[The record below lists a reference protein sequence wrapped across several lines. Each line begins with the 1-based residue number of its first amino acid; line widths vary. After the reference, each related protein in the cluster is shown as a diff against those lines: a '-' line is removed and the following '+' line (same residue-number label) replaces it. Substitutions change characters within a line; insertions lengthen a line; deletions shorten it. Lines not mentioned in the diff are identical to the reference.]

1 MQTRNVPV
9 FDRLG
14 KRLKTYPIA
23 IPEREGG
30 PRDPE
35 FAEAVLERA
44 RNDKLVAEHEL
55 HSLTAQ
61 VPQKIKL
68 WRQR

>member
-1 MQTRNVPV
+1 MQTRNVAV
-9 FDRLG
+9 LDRLG

-23 IPEREGG
+23 IAEREGSI
-30 PRDPE
+30 RAAE
-35 FAEAVLERA
+35 FAEEALSRA
-44 RNDKLVAEHEL
+44 RNEKLVPEHEL

-68 WRQR
+68 WR

>member
-1 MQTRNVPV
+1 MQTRNVAV
-9 FDRLG
+9 LDRLG
-14 KRLKTYPIA
+14 KRLKTYAIA
-23 IPEREGG
+23 IAERDGS

-35 FAEAVLERA
+35 FAEAALERA
-44 RNDKLVAEHEL
+44 RNDKLVPEHEL

-68 WRQR
+68 WR